1 LTFVLIFDIFIF
13 ENNHILLIMP
23 SETQILNNY
32 VSILEKT
39 NQQLSL
45 WYNPYGVAIG
55 ILTLLIAVIAIVV
68 AYALWRHSKEQRDRI
83 NQFFIEQEKIIK
95 EKNENVEKVEAKL
108 NELIKEYEK
117 QLKDTKTRN
126 KKEIQ
131 KIIDD
136 LKKEKASIGSYI
148 VGRSA
153 YEPMNISPAGTAR
166 MFGLNQSLFSGLGE
180 RSTIC
185 TKCGKEFSYQSDRLG
200 DRLGEGVNIYS
211 IGVSHALGGENV
223 YCPYCGTKNIVQ

>member
-1 LTFVLIFDIFIF
+1 M
-13 ENNHILLIMP
+13 N

-32 VSILEKT
+32 ISILEKT

-45 WYNPYGVAIG
+45 WHNPYGVAIG

-68 AYALWRHSKEQRDRI
+68 AYALWRHSKEERDRI
-83 NQFFIEQEKIIK
+83 NQFFSEQEKIIK
-95 EKNENVEKVEAKL
+95 EKNENVQKIEGKL

-153 YEPMNISPAGTAR
+153 YEPITISPAASVRGFTDPY
-166 MFGLNQSLFSGLGE
+166 SVSFSRE
-180 RSTIC
+180 KFIFC
-185 TKCGKEFSYQSDRLG
+185 TQCGKKFSYHPDDYITSVHSIL
-200 DRLGEGVNIYS
+200 EEKNI
-211 IGVSHALGGENV
+211 
-223 YCPYCGTKNIVQ
+223 YCPYCGTKNIAQ